1 MARRAAAPLSRLDL
15 VEEEIELAGR
25 RVRLQRPRSP
35 ESLLEAAVAAGER
48 DAPYWAE
55 LWPSARA
62 LAAHVVTLDLD
73 GRRVVELGCGLGLPS
88 LAAALG
94 GADVLATDAASEAVA
109 LARRNGRHLLGH
121 RLAAMRVDVAA
132 PPEELLEAAPFDLV
146 LAADVLDLPEL
157 ARAVGA
163 LAPRLAA
170 EALIAFPFRDQA
182 GPLAAALEPEVTL
195 EVEPLPVPPPG
206 PSAEVWLGRLRLKAA
221 VSPPH

>member
-1 MARRAAAPLSRLDL
+1 
-15 VEEEIELAGR
+15 
-25 RVRLQRPRSP
+25 VRLQRPRSP

-62 LAAHVVTLDLD
+62 LAAHVATLDLD
-73 GRRVVELGCGLGLPS
+73 GRRVVELGCGLALPS

-94 GADVLATDAASEAVA
+94 GADVLATDAASEAVS
-109 LARRNGRHLLGH
+109 LARRNGRHLLGR
-121 RLAAMRVDVAA
+121 RLAAMHVDVAA
-132 PPEELLEAAPFDLV
+132 PPAELLEAAPFDLV
-146 LAADVLDLPEL
+146 LAADVLYLPEL

-163 LAPRLAA
+163 LVPRLAG

-182 GPLAAALEPEVTL
+182 GPLAAALEPELTL
-195 EVEPLPVPPPG
+195 EVGPLPVPPPG
-206 PSAEVWLGRLRLKAA
+206 PSGEVWLGRLRLKAA

>member
-1 MARRAAAPLSRLDL
+1 M
-15 VEEEIELAGR
+15 
-25 RVRLQRPRSP
+25 
-35 ESLLEAAVAAGER
+35 LEAAVAAGER

-62 LAAHVVTLDLD
+62 LAAYVATLDLD
-73 GRRVVELGCGLGLPS
+73 GRRVVELGCGLALPS

-94 GADVLATDAASEAVA
+94 GADVLATDASSEAVA
-109 LARRNGRHLLGH
+109 LARRNGRHLLGR
-121 RLAAMRVDVAA
+121 RLAAMRVDVTA

-146 LAADVLDLPEL
+146 LAADVLYLPEL

-163 LAPRLAA
+163 LAPGLAG

-182 GPLAAALEPEVTL
+182 GPLAAALEPELTL

-206 PSAEVWLGRLRLKAA
+206 PSAEVWLGRLSREAA